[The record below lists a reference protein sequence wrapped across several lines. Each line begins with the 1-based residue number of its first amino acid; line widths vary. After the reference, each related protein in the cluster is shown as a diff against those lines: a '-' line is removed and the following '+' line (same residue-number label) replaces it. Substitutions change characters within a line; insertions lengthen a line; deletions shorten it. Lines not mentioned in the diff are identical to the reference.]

1 MRLIKKVIAKQR
13 KFHYKEIYFLDIV
26 QKMRNGIL
34 NFKIIKATK
43 SAYHNSKYPTD
54 INQIDI
60 KKILMCDK
68 I

>member
-1 MRLIKKVIAKQR
+1 
-13 KFHYKEIYFLDIV
+13 
-26 QKMRNGIL
+26 MRNGIL

-54 INQIDI
+54 INQIDM

-68 I
+68 V

>member
-1 MRLIKKVIAKQR
+1 MRK
-13 KFHYKEIYFLDIV
+13 
-26 QKMRNGIL
+26 GIL
-34 NFKIIKATK
+34 NFKIIEATK

-68 I
+68 V